1 LSSWTRTQILIMKQ
15 FFLSGL
21 VFFLLSFS
29 SCVSTKV
36 FNDLEARYAIV
47 KSERNGFEKS
57 RDSLQQAWDKLD
69 NDLSEV
75 SSYLERS
82 RDSVSMALEQVKQWE
97 EKYVLLKE
105 NSEEKI
111 QNSIAQNNALL
122 KEIALRK
129 TELQSRSERVDQLE
143 EMIQNQKQALS
154 ELKNRISNA
163 LLNFEGKGLT
173 VEQRNGKVYVSMEN
187 KLLFK
192 SGRWD
197 IEPTGKQALSDLAKV
212 LEENPDIAILIEGHT
227 DNVPFSPKG
236 QLESN
241 WDLSTKRAT
250 AVVNILLE
258 NERILPQN
266 LTAAGRSEFLPI
278 GPNSSAEGRASN
290 RRIEVVLSPS
300 LDEITAL
307 LETN

>member
-197 IEPTGKQALSDLAKV
+197 IEPSGKQALSDLAKV